1 METQKLL
8 IMKHK
13 QINYKKKKSDNREEK
28 VLQLGYRMLKDGT
41 LLNLKNKSIGYGK
54 KNDYKKIQVKLFDKK
69 LNKKITKDIFL
80 HRIQAFKKF
89 GYKLYNI
96 GTEVRHMD
104 HDKQNNSYQNIE
116 IGTAKDNYQD
126 NGIEFINS
134 QQRKATLASIKY
146 SKEKIK
152 EAKDY
157 FKKSN
162 NLTKTAK
169 KFNMPVTTLRYRIY
183 GYK

>member
-1 METQKLL
+1 
-8 IMKHK
+8 
-13 QINYKKKKSDNREEK
+13 
-28 VLQLGYRMLKDGT
+28 
-41 LLNLKNKSIGYGK
+41 
-54 KNDYKKIQVKLFDKK
+54 
-69 LNKKITKDIFL
+69 
-80 HRIQAFKKF
+80 
-89 GYKLYNI
+89 
-96 GTEVRHMD
+96 MD

-116 IGTAKDNYQD
+116 IGTSKDNYQD

>member
-1 METQKLL
+1 
-8 IMKHK
+8 MKHK

-116 IGTAKDNYQD
+116 IGTSKDNYH
-126 NGIEFINS
+126 S
-134 QQRKATLASIKY
+134 S
-146 SKEKIK
+146 
-152 EAKDY
+152 
-157 FKKSN
+157 
-162 NLTKTAK
+162 
-169 KFNMPVTTLRYRIY
+169 P
-183 GYK
+183 